1 MITFQMPVPADKAW
15 VDAHLARGN
24 YRGCEYSFTNLF
36 AWAPAYEQKIAEVDG
51 FLTAR
56 LRGNLGCGYLWPAG
70 DGDLDRVLT
79 DLEADAKERD
89 KPFRLVC
96 LTPRQVEEL
105 EALRPGQFIFTA
117 DRDGF
122 DYLYEIDKLADLGG
136 RKLHSKRNHC
146 KRFEE
151 ANPTWTYEDMT
162 PAALCECIEMDA
174 EWDRR
179 SRERE
184 GIEEARDMTNE
195 KKALLLAAQHFE
207 ELGLEGGIIRVY
219 GEVVAFSMGDLLSTD
234 TFDVHF
240 EKAYSELQGAFAM
253 INREFARRVRQRHPG
268 VRYLNREDDMGV
280 EGLRKAK
287 ESYYPDLMVEKH
299 SAVRKT
305 EA

>member
-1 MITFQMPVPADKAW
+1 MITFQTPVPADKNW
-15 VDAHLARGN
+15 VDARLASGN

-70 DGDLDRVLT
+70 NGDLDKVLT
-79 DLEADAKERD
+79 DLEADAKERG

-96 LTPRQVEEL
+96 LTQRQVEEL
-105 EALRPGQFIFTA
+105 EALRPGQFAFAA

-146 KRFEE
+146 KHFEE
-151 ANPTWTYEDMT
+151 ANPTWTYEEMT
-162 PAALCECIEMDA
+162 SAALTECIEMDA

-184 GIEEARDMTNE
+184 GTEEAQDMTNE
-195 KKALLLAAQHFE
+195 KKALLLAARHFE
-207 ELGLEGGIIRVY
+207 ELKLEGGIIRVY
-219 GEVVAFSMGDLLSTD
+219 GEVVAFSMGDLLSPD

-253 INREFARRVRQRHPG
+253 INREFARRVRQRHPE

-299 SAVRKT
+299 SAMRKA
-305 EA
+305 EN